1 MKKGVLLASGII
13 SGSLLLN
20 INPARASSVV
30 AKGKCG
36 LLLEQ
41 SYNDKCTIVVKNSA
55 ITLLPGSSSSIRIL
69 PQSVSYF
76 SLADK
81 SSMKVDETLALYENI
96 RPWWLGGVPKWVKNA
111 MSERQSNH
119 KIVIGYLDPD
129 FEPSIAI
136 LELSDKSKA
145 GGVFSELA
153 KVTGL
158 RSGEYR
164 DLDKSLNPRLTNFLI
179 KDAKR
184 QSRRIAGLC
193 SSSMFDDAE
202 PVLEKLETYVFNRIN
217 EISIFRGSEKT
228 VTQLE
233 NIGTDTRNHCEQEFK
248 RELAQIEAARRA
260 KLEAIRRKEAQRRAA
275 AAAARAR
282 AVAAD
287 ILKRRAS
294 FDNLTAG

>member
-1 MKKGVLLASGII
+1 
-13 SGSLLLN
+13 
-20 INPARASSVV
+20 
-30 AKGKCG
+30 
-36 LLLEQ
+36 
-41 SYNDKCTIVVKNSA
+41 
-55 ITLLPGSSSSIRIL
+55 
-69 PQSVSYF
+69 
-76 SLADK
+76 
-81 SSMKVDETLALYENI
+81 MKVDETLALYENI
-96 RPWWLGGVPKWVKNA
+96 RPWWLGGVPKWVKSA
-111 MSERQSNH
+111 MSEKQSNH
-119 KIVIGYLDPD
+119 KIVIGYLDSD

-136 LELSDKSKA
+136 FEFSDRSKA

-179 KDAKR
+179 KEAKR
-184 QSRRIAGLC
+184 QSSRIAGLC

-233 NIGTDTRNHCEQEFK
+233 NIGSDTRNNCEQEFK

-287 ILKRRAS
+287 TLRRRAS
-294 FDNLTAG
+294 FDNLSAG